1 MNWRADAALPTS
13 AAPQSSQNADEGA
26 FSAPHFGQRLD
37 SGLPHAAQ
45 NFLLVVL
52 SVPHLVQRIA
62 LPGKPSDRPFLYHPA
77 PARGSCGKGCC
88 PDSTRKSDRVTSHCL

>member
-1 MNWRADAALPTS
+1 VS
-13 AAPQSSQNADEGA
+13 AVPQSSQNADAGA

-45 NFLLVVL
+45 NFLPLVL

-62 LPGKPSDRPFLYHPA
+62 LS
-77 PARGSCGKGCC
+77 
-88 PDSTRKSDRVTSHCL
+88 